1 MLKRYRKHDFPVH
14 EVRRYLEPGPVLL
27 LSSAWRG
34 ERDVMAFGWHTVME
48 FSPSLVGCM
57 ISAGNHSFE
66 LVRRSGECVIN
77 LPTAGIIDTVV
88 GIGNSSGAQ
97 FDKFAHFGLTAVA
110 ADMVGAPLIAE
121 CHSSFEC
128 RLHDDSLVDRYNLFV
143 WEVVKAHVATR
154 PKIPHTV
161 HYRGDGDFMVSGK
174 EISRRRLFLPEML

>member
-1 MLKRYRKHDFPVH
+1 MRKYPKQDFPLDQ
-14 EVRRYLEPGPVLL
+14 VRRYLEPGPIVLV
-27 LSSAWRG
+27 SSAWNG
-34 ERDVMAFGWHTVME
+34 ERDIMTMGWHMVLE
-48 FSPSLVGCM
+48 FTPSLLACC
-57 ISAGNHSFE
+57 ISSGNHSFE

-77 LPTAGIIDTVV
+77 LPGADIIDTVV

-97 FDKFAHFGLTAVA
+97 IDKFAHFGLTAVE
-110 ADMVGAPLIAE
+110 ADKVGAPLIAE

-154 PKIPHTV
+154 PKLPHTV
-161 HYRGDGDFMVSGK
+161 HYRGDGEFMVSGK